1 MLAALL
7 TAHGLERLAV
17 SPVPLP
23 VLRAGEVLVEVEAL
37 GVNQLDLNVIAGI
50 GPGASAAL
58 PRIPGIDPVGVIH
71 AVGHGVDAAQIGEP
85 VVVKP
90 NIPCGSCDFCN
101 RGSEARCPRQ
111 TVIGVHRDGGAAEY
125 VAVPAASA
133 IPRGEL
139 DAALAV
145 GMLHSLPIVLQA
157 LRAAG
162 DVHTG
167 QTVVI
172 SGATGVLGDVAAQ
185 YARHRGA
192 RVVAVSRRPAPAPA
206 LEGVESIVADS
217 SEIVAR
223 VRELAPD
230 GVDLALDTTG
240 SADVAS
246 ALLGVLGWGA
256 TLSVCSASVSTDLRV
271 DLRRFYLGRHRLVGS
286 ASADYADIRDAIAL
300 TASGAVVPR
309 IDSRFSL
316 ATITSAYERF
326 SHPDRL
332 GKVVIDVS

>member
-17 SPVPLP
+17 SPVPIP
-23 VLRAGEVLVEVEAL
+23 VLGAQEVLVEVQAL

-50 GPGASAAL
+50 GPGAAAAL
-58 PRIPGIDPVGVIH
+58 PRIPGIDPVGIIR
-71 AVGHGVDAAQIGEP
+71 AVGDSVDAERIGEP

-90 NIPCGSCDFCN
+90 NIPCGSCTFCAQ
-101 RGSEARCPRQ
+101 GSEARCPRQ
-111 TVIGVHRDGGAAEY
+111 TVIGVHRDGGAAEF
-125 VAVPAASA
+125 VAVPASSA
-133 IPRGEL
+133 IARGEL
-139 DAALAV
+139 DAGLAV

-162 DVHTG
+162 DVHEG
-167 QTVVI
+167 QTVAI
-172 SGATGVLGDVAAQ
+172 SGATGVLGEVAAH

-192 RVVAVSRRPAPAPA
+192 RVITVSRRPAPQ
-206 LEGVESIVADS
+206 LDDVQNIVA
-217 SEIVAR
+217 ETRQLAAR
-223 VRELAPD
+223 VRDVAPA

-240 SADVAS
+240 SAEVAS
-246 ALLGVLGWGA
+246 ALLGTLAWGA
-256 TLSVCSASVSTDLRV
+256 TLSVCSASVSTELRV
-271 DLRRFYLGRHRLVGS
+271 DLRQFYLGRHRLVGS
-286 ASADYADIRDAIAL
+286 ASADYVDVRDAIAL
-300 TASGAVVPR
+300 TAEGAVTPR
-309 IDSRFSL
+309 IDSRYSL

>member
-7 TAHGLERLAV
+7 TAHGLDRLAV
-17 SPVPLP
+17 SSVPRPV
-23 VLRAGEVLVEVEAL
+23 VGAGDVLVEVEAL

-50 GPGASAAL
+50 GPGAAAVL
-58 PRIPGIDPVGVIH
+58 PRIPGIDPVGVIR
-71 AVGHGVDAAQIGEP
+71 AVGEGVDDARIGEA

-90 NIPCGSCDFCN
+90 NIPCGSCEACAS
-101 RGSEARCPRQ
+101 GAEARCRRQ
-111 TVIGVHRDGGAAEY
+111 TVIGVHREGGAAEY

-133 IPRGEL
+133 FARGDL

-157 LRAAG
+157 FRAAG
-162 DVHTG
+162 DVHPG
-167 QTVVI
+167 QTVAI
-172 SGATGVLGDVAAQ
+172 SGATGVLGEVAAQ

-192 RVVAVSRRPAPAPA
+192 RVITVSRRPAPAV
-206 LEGVESIVADS
+206 EGVEGVVA
-217 SEIVAR
+217 EAPQLAER
-223 VRELAPD
+223 VREHAPE
-230 GVDLALDTTG
+230 GVDIALETTG
-240 SADVAS
+240 SADVAT
-246 ALLGVLGWGA
+246 ALLDVLGWGA

-271 DLRRFYLGRHRLVGS
+271 DLRRFYLSRHRLVGS
-286 ASADYADIRDAIAL
+286 ASADYADVRDAIAL

-309 IDSRFSL
+309 IDSRYPL
-316 ATITSAYERF
+316 AEIASAYERF

>member
-17 SPVPLP
+17 SSVPTPALSP
-23 VLRAGEVLVEVEAL
+23 GEVLVDVEAL

-50 GPGASAAL
+50 GPGSAAAL
-58 PRIPGIDPVGVIH
+58 PRIPGIDPVGIISS
-71 AVGHGVDAAQIGEP
+71 VGEGVDVARIGEA

-90 NIPCGSCDFCN
+90 NIPCGSCDFCAE
-101 RGSEARCPRQ
+101 GSEARCPRQ
-111 TVIGVHRDGGAAEY
+111 TVIGVHRDGGAAEF
-125 VAVPAASA
+125 VAVPASSA
-133 IPRGEL
+133 IPRGDL

-162 DVHTG
+162 DVHEG
-167 QTVVI
+167 QTVVV
-172 SGATGVLGDVAAQ
+172 SGATGVLGEAAAQ

-192 RVVAVSRRPAPAPA
+192 RVIAVSRRPAPK
-206 LEGVESIVADS
+206 LDGVEAVVAD
-217 SEIVAR
+217 AR
-223 VRELAPD
+223 ELAAHVRELAPE
-230 GVDLALDTTG
+230 GVDLALETTG

-286 ASADYADIRDAIAL
+286 ASADYADIHDAIAL
-300 TASGAVVPR
+300 TAAGAVVPR
-309 IDSRFSL
+309 IDSRYSL
-316 ATITSAYERF
+316 ASITSAYERF